1 MRAFFACAQAH
12 RDTIVMTA
20 YPGGLQE
27 TAASISNRV
36 RTSYTEIF
44 PGCFTCTMLYM
55 VLMYYSIYFD
65 YSTIVEDGDKNSKL
79 LVRVPELLLADIGQ
93 Y

>member
-1 MRAFFACAQAH
+1 
-12 RDTIVMTA
+12 MTA
-20 YPGGLQE
+20 FPGGFQE
-27 TAASISNRV
+27 TAASISNRI